1 MLIVQSTIREPM
13 HKKAEH
19 NSCSVSYALRPLR
32 PNQDLSQMHGIIKIA
47 RNNFSKTE
55 ENLKWA
61 WSHNCVSN
69 TRITKCSLSSLV
81 IQEPQSVR
89 GMENGFAEQIV

>member
-1 MLIVQSTIREPM
+1 MFWILCIETI
-13 HKKAEH
+13 KT
-19 NSCSVSYALRPLR
+19 
-32 PNQDLSQMHGIIKIA
+32 NQDLSQIDGIIKIA

-55 ENLKWA
+55 VNLKWA
-61 WSHNCVSN
+61 WSHNCVPN

-89 GMENGFAEQIV
+89 ATEDGFAEQIV